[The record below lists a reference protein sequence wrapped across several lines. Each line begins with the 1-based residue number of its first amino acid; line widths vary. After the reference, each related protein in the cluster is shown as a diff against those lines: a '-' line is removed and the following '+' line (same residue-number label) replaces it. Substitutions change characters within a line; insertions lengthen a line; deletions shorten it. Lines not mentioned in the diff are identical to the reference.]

1 MAAQEEGAE
10 LLVVGRNID
19 EAQGEIG
26 MIGNEKLE
34 AALGGRANVA
44 MHDEAVVVLLGAGV
58 YDNGLEGGG
67 QVGGVEVVGREND
80 GVIVLWE
87 GGEIL
92 GGWGGVKKND
102 GRKLE
107 DAVRAMVT
115 EVGYVNIEQT
125 LGEMARGAESFSG
138 IVRIIDA
145 TVTLKENIKKPSTIL
160 LKEVT
165 AHNEH
170 VVEVSMVTSEVFLG
184 VGEIVGVLLGENI
197 QHNLEILG
205 MEKTGADVLVMEVLP
220 HLGHSANITGL
231 GQNKIIFGD
240 KVLNSVGVPV
250 KVLDGDG
257 VKLRIDDA
265 APDVTR
271 VLRNLVK
278 GEIATIVEEAVVVS
292 RLVFPGPVLGGEFA
306 EAGVAV
312 GNVVSGVI
320 IVEPR
325 ELGVL
330 AGIGLDGNKNGVVEI
345 GKRLMPGDKDA
356 DFGRLGGFW

>member
-19 EAQGEIG
+19 EAQGEIW

-34 AALGGRANVA
+34 ATLGGGANVA
-44 MHDEAVVVLLGAGV
+44 MHDEAVVVLLGTGV
-58 YDNGLEGGG
+58 YDDGLEGGG

-80 GVIVLWE
+80 GIIVLWE

-92 GGWGGVKKND
+92 GGWGGVEKND
-102 GRKLE
+102 GRELE
-107 DAVRAMVT
+107 DAVRAMVA
-115 EVGYVNIEQT
+115 EVGYVNIEQA
-125 LGEMARGAESFSG
+125 LGEMAWGTKGLGG
-138 IVRIIDA
+138 IVGIIDA

-184 VGEIVGVLLGENI
+184 VGKIVRVLLGENI
-197 QHNLEILG
+197 QHNLKILG
-205 MEKTGADVLVMEVLP
+205 MEKTGADVLVTEVLP
-220 HLGHSANITGL
+220 HLGHSANIAGL

-240 KVLNSVGVPV
+240 KVLNSVGAPV
-250 KVLDGDG
+250 EVLDSDG
-257 VKLRIDDA
+257 VELRIDDV

-271 VLRNLVK
+271 VLWDLVK
-278 GEIATIVEEAVVVS
+278 GEIAAIVEEAVVVS
-292 RLVFPGPVLGGEFA
+292 RLVFPGPVLGGEFT
-306 EAGVAV
+306 EAGIAV

-330 AGIGLDGNKNGVVEI
+330 AGIGLDGNKNRVVEI
-345 GKRLMPGDKDA
+345 GKRLMSGDKDA